1 MRFDFVSPTRILFGR
16 GRVSEVGKIL
26 SPWGKRVFV
35 VCGRT
40 MERIKPLLDLCH
52 TEGCETRV
60 FQVTG
65 EPSIPMVEEAV
76 KHARAWKA
84 EAMVAMG
91 GGSVLDL
98 AKAASALLSN
108 PGHLLDYLE
117 VIGAGKS
124 LVCPSIPLL
133 AIPTTAGTGA
143 EVTYNAVIFSPEH
156 QVKVS
161 LRNPMLVPRVALI
174 DPGLLASVPLDVAV
188 ASGLDA
194 LTQLIE
200 PYTCIAPNPLVD
212 PLCVEGIRRMA
223 RSFWD
228 SLQRPPDSRALE
240 DVAFS
245 ALLSGFA
252 LANAKLGAVHGI
264 AGPLGGLLGIP
275 HGVICAR
282 LLPVVMEKNIQA
294 LQNGKGN
301 PEILSRYRAIAQI
314 LTGRSSAQPE
324 EAVEWITHVVEEFH
338 VPRLGQYG
346 LNASHFPFLVDRS
359 SKASSMK
366 GNPVP
371 LEPKEIEE
379 ILQKV
384 I

>member
-1 MRFDFVSPTRILFGR
+1 MRFDFVSPTRIFFGR
-16 GRVSEVGKIL
+16 GRLSEIATIL

-35 VCGRT
+35 VGGRSQ
-40 MERIKPLLDLCH
+40 ERLMPLLDQCNAGGYK
-52 TEGCETRV
+52 TEV
-60 FQVTG
+60 FHVRG

-76 KHARAWKA
+76 EHARKWKP
-84 EAMVAMG
+84 EIIVAMG

-98 AKAASALLSN
+98 AKAVSALLSN

-117 VIGAGKS
+117 VIGFGKPLS
-124 LVCPSIPLL
+124 FPPVPLL

-143 EVTYNAVIFSPEH
+143 EVTYNAVISSPEH

-161 LRNPMLVPRVALI
+161 LRNPMLVPRMALI
-174 DPGLLASVPLDVAV
+174 DPEVLASVPIEVAV

-200 PYTCIAPNPLVD
+200 PYTCIAPNPMVD
-212 PLCVEGIRRMA
+212 PFCREGIQRMA
-223 RSFWD
+223 RSFRI
-228 SLQRPPDSRALE
+228 SLQRPAEPNALE

-245 ALLSGFA
+245 SLLSGFA

-282 LLPVVMEKNIQA
+282 LLPVIMKKTINS
-294 LQNGKGN
+294 LH
-301 PEILSRYRAIAQI
+301 PESPILSRYREIAQI
-314 LTGRSSAQPE
+314 LTGSPLAQLE
-324 EAVEWITHVVEEFH
+324 QAVEWITEIVETFH

-346 LNASHFPFLVDRS
+346 LRTSHFPFLVERS
-359 SKASSMK
+359 EKASSMK
-366 GNPVP
+366 GNPVKLSP
-371 LEPKEIEE
+371 RDIEE
-379 ILQKV
+379 ILQSV

>member
-1 MRFDFVSPTRILFGR
+1 MRFDFVSPTRIFFGR
-16 GRVSEVGKIL
+16 GRIAEIGTIL
-26 SPWGKRVFV
+26 SQWGKRVFV
-35 VCGRT
+35 VGGRSPERLRSLLNPCQACGCNT
-40 MERIKPLLDLCH
+40 QI
-52 TEGCETRV
+52 

-65 EPSIPMVEEAV
+65 EPSVPMVEEAV
-76 KHARAWKA
+76 QSAREWKA
-84 EAMVAMG
+84 EIIVAMG

-98 AKAASALLSN
+98 AKAVSALLSN

-117 VIGAGKS
+117 VIGAGKPLS
-124 LVCPSIPLL
+124 FPPVPLL

-143 EVTYNAVIFSPEH
+143 EVTFNAVIFSPQH

-161 LRNPMLVPRVALI
+161 LRNPMLVPRIALI
-174 DPGLLASVPLDVAV
+174 DPDVLLTVPLEVAV

-200 PYTCIAPNPLVD
+200 PYTCITPNPLVD
-212 PLCVEGIRRMA
+212 PLCREGIQRMA
-223 RSFWD
+223 RSFLA
-228 SLQRPPDSRALE
+228 SLERPANPDALE
-240 DVAFS
+240 DMAFS

-252 LANAKLGAVHGI
+252 LANAKLGAVHGV

-282 LLPVVMEKNIQA
+282 LLPVVMRKNIQ
-294 LQNGKGN
+294 LL
-301 PEILSRYRAIAQI
+301 PEDSPILSRYREIAKI
-314 LTGRSSAQPE
+314 LTGIPSAQPE
-324 EAVEWITHVVEEFH
+324 EGVTWITQIVETFQ

-346 LNASHFPFLVDRS
+346 LHSSHFPFLVERS

-366 GNPVP
+366 GNPVQLDP
-371 LEPKEIEE
+371 TDIEE
-379 ILQKV
+379 ILQSV

>member
-1 MRFDFVSPTRILFGR
+1 MRFDWVSPSRILFGR
-16 GRVSEVGKIL
+16 GRISEIGGLLASWEKRILVIGGK
-26 SPWGKRVFV
+26 SK
-35 VCGRT
+35 
-40 MERIKPLLDLCH
+40 ERISPLVTLLH
-52 TEGCETRV
+52 ENGKETFL
-60 FQVTG
+60 FQVRG
-65 EPSIPMVEEAV
+65 EPSLPMVEEAV
-76 KHARAWKA
+76 QLAREWNA
-84 EAMVAMG
+84 EAIVAMG

-98 AKAASALLSN
+98 AKAVAALFSN
-108 PGHLLDYLE
+108 PGHLLEYLE
-117 VIGAGKS
+117 VIGQGKPLLHS
-124 LVCPSIPLL
+124 PIPLL

-161 LRNPMLVPRVALI
+161 LRNPMLVPRSVLI
-174 DPGLLASVPLDVAV
+174 DPDVLATVPIEVAV

-194 LTQLIE
+194 FTQLIE
-200 PYTCIAPNPLVD
+200 PYTCISPNPLVD
-212 PLCVEGIRRMA
+212 PLCVEGIRRIA
-223 RSFWD
+223 RSFLP
-228 SLQRPPDSRALE
+228 SLQRPADPNALE
-240 DVAFS
+240 DMAFS

-282 LLPVVMEKNIQA
+282 LLPVVMEKNIRS
-294 LQNGKGN
+294 LQKDSL
-301 PEILSRYRAIAQI
+301 ILSRYREIAQI
-314 LTGRSSAQPE
+314 LTGRASAQPE
-324 EAVEWITHVVEEFH
+324 EAVQWIHHIVETFH
-338 VPRLGQYG
+338 VPRLGDFG
-346 LNASHFPFLVDRS
+346 LNPSHFPFLVERS

-371 LEPKEIEE
+371 LGPTEIQE